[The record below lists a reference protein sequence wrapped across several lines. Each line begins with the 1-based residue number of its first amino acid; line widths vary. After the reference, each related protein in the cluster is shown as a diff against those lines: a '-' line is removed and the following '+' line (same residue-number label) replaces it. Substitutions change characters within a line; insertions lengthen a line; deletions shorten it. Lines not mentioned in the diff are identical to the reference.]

1 MKIKKTK
8 KRALA
13 LLTAFTAM
21 SLFLSVG
28 ANALSA
34 SAATDKTNIFRDEL
48 DSDEIDELFW
58 EKSVEDSTA
67 ISVEQVPQKVFKATF
82 ADNIISLQYDN
93 KISLSEGQY
102 FEANMSFADLPN
114 DGVTSFRFSETKA
127 DKKGITPDTAEMV
140 SFKINQTDGVKCG
153 TFSSTAKK
161 YKTADGVKDI
171 GGWPWT
177 TVTDKDKEL
186 GLTNPQSAS
195 VSFKVRVYANGAADY
210 SIADGGSDNWF
221 ECVSFG
227 DGEGTFL
234 KAISEGYFQFL
245 FQSAASVTVTSLDIG
260 VYGADDKAVS
270 GTAYKEDF
278 DSLDNS
284 SFKFMQ
290 GSARVSD
297 WSSWKAIVIDNAK
310 DNDYLAKKTKLVV
323 PENNYADNIYEINFN
338 LSVPELTGS
347 AKAVVYLGA
356 ESVSDISKASK
367 LEFVRKDGE
376 IGIVID
382 GKANDTATVPA
393 SPFVLRVTCGGDGN
407 NTVYIDG
414 VSVGSFQ
421 KELAGKFIAFG
432 TTGCTADS
440 KAQLAIQS
448 GEICKYNYK
457 QGNGGNF
464 TETFDDGKYNKTDL
478 CVSSQ
483 TEQRENEIKIEGG
496 ALVTTNAG
504 YTTVISTNQLYGD
517 FEFVFE
523 ISEFRGSATNFNISW
538 GRPNGASG
546 YDGIGNG
553 LYCKNGDDF
562 YIMNSPAQ
570 SEVAYAEGYSQYIK
584 KEAALPTD
592 KKDDTGKPLG
602 KSTNFFH
609 YDFSEGNLIF
619 KTVKQGSTVK
629 LFMYTEDSAEDSW
642 GRNNPITVIVND
654 YTYGTVGILSVPTGT
669 NMCMKID
676 SISIKNL
683 DEHKAENLIA
693 GADADR
699 GKLVLVEQGDGPIDD
714 PLDKPGSGDKSSDSE
729 QPESSKPEKS
739 GCGSALFGSVGMMC
753 AASAVAGLAMFRKK
767 KR

>member
-8 KRALA
+8 KRTLVLLA
-13 LLTAFTAM
+13 AFTAI
-21 SLFLSVG
+21 SLSFSVG

-48 DSDEIDELFW
+48 DSDEIDDLFW
-58 EKSVEDSTA
+58 ETSVEDSQS
-67 ISVEQVPQKVFKATF
+67 ISIEQVPQKVFKAAF

-93 KISLSEGQY
+93 KISLAKGQY
-102 FEANMSFADLPN
+102 FEATMSVADLPN
-114 DGVTSFRFSETKA
+114 DAVTSFRFSETKA

-140 SFKINQTDGVKCG
+140 SFKIHQTDGVKCG

-161 YKTADGVKDI
+161 YKSADGEQNI

-177 TVTDKDKEL
+177 TVADKEKGL
-186 GLTNPQSAS
+186 GLTNPQSGS
-195 VSFKVRVYANGAADY
+195 VSFKIRIYADGAANY
-210 SIADGGSDNWF
+210 SFADGGSENWF

-227 DGEGTFL
+227 YGEGTYL
-234 KAISEGYFQFL
+234 KAISEGYFQML
-245 FQSAASVTVTSLDIG
+245 FQSAASVTLNSLEIG
-260 VYGADDKAVS
+260 VYNADGKSVS
-270 GTAYKEDF
+270 GTVYKEDF
-278 DSLDNS
+278 DSIDNS

-290 GSARVSD
+290 GSARVDD

-310 DNDYLAKKTKLVV
+310 DNDYLAKKAKLAV

-338 LSVPELTGS
+338 LSIPELTGS

-356 ESVSDISKASK
+356 ESVSDLSKASK
-367 LEFVRKDGE
+367 IEFVRKDGE

-382 GKANDTATVPA
+382 GKANDTATIPA
-393 SPFVLRVTCGGDGN
+393 APFVMRITCGGDGN

-421 KELAGKFIAFG
+421 KDLAGKFIAFG
-432 TTGCTADS
+432 TTGCTSDS

-448 GEICKYNYK
+448 GEIYKYNYK
-457 QGNGGNF
+457 QGNGGDF
-464 TETFDDGKYNKTDL
+464 VETFDDGKYNKKNLSIT
-478 CVSSQ
+478 SQ
-483 TEQRENEIKIEGG
+483 TEQRENEIKIESG

-517 FEFVFE
+517 FEFVIE
-523 ISEFRGSATNFNISW
+523 ISEFRGTATNFNISW

-584 KEAALPTD
+584 EEAALPTD
-592 KKDDTGKPLG
+592 KTDDAGKPLE
-602 KSTNFFH
+602 KSTNFFN
-609 YDFSEGNLIF
+609 YNFSEGNLIF

-629 LFMYTEDSAEDSW
+629 LFMYTENSAENAW

-654 YTYGTVGILSVPTGT
+654 YTYGTVGVLSVPTGT

-676 SISIKNL
+676 SISVKNL
-683 DEHKAENLIA
+683 DEHKADSLIV
-693 GADADR
+693 GTDADR
-699 GKLVLVEQGDGPIDD
+699 GELVLVEEDDGPIDD
-714 PLDKPGSGDKSSDSE
+714 PLDKPDPDKPVDSTNSA
-729 QPESSKPEKS
+729 ESSSEKS
-739 GCGSALFGSVGMMC
+739 GCGSALFGAAGMIG
-753 AASAVAGLAMFRKK
+753 AASVVTSVALFRKK
-767 KR
+767 RR